1 MHLAMVTLA
10 GAGLCALWD
19 VRTGRIPN
27 KITFSCMFVG
37 LAINTLCSGFKGLCN
52 ACFGI
57 FVGVLLLIIPFVLGG
72 MGAGDVKMLAA
83 IGAINGSKFV
93 LQAFLFG
100 AAAGGVLVLV
110 SRPHASI
117 FSKKKDTIP
126 YGVAIFFGTITAY
139 MMRLGF

>member
-1 MHLAMVTLA
+1 MHLAMATLA
-10 GAGLCALWD
+10 GTGLCALCD

-27 KITFSCMFVG
+27 KITFSCMLVG
-37 LAINTLCSGFKGLCN
+37 LAINTVCSGFKGLCS

-57 FVGVLLLIIPFVLGG
+57 LVGVLLLIIPFALGG

-83 IGAINGSKFV
+83 IGAINGSEFV

-100 AAAGGVLVLV
+100 AVAGGILALV

-117 FSKKKDTIP
+117 FSNKKSTIP
-126 YGVAIFFGTITAY
+126 YGVAMFFGTITAY
-139 MMRLGF
+139 MMSSGL